1 MGQSFTQWQGNRDY
15 PGGDAPFRVAETFG
29 PLPYAHNYL
38 DAVRMNWRRTPEATY
53 PDGYLGTIP
62 SRRGDR
68 LMDGLKARTTNR
80 PNTRGIHKG
89 ERIDNRDYAWPEE
102 FNLWTGLQFEAA
114 GMKFVPPGLVLNEG
128 MLEAERYPT
137 DRKVGP
143 RSLPVGSRYAHT
155 KGGGTTPNVPDP
167 DRMSTL
173 RSQAPGWASGGTR
186 GNPGMSVPY
195 PGR

>member
-1 MGQSFTQWQGNRDY
+1 VAQSFSQWQSRDY

-29 PLPYAHNYL
+29 PQPYAHSYL

-89 ERIDNRDYAWPEE
+89 ERIDARDYMWPEE
-102 FNLWTGLQFEAA
+102 FNLWTGLAYEAM
-114 GMKFVPPGLVLNEG
+114 GSRFSPPGLSLNGG

-137 DRKVGP
+137 DRNHVGP
-143 RSLPVGSRYAHT
+143 RSVPAGSRYANT
-155 KGGGTTPNVPDP
+155 ASGTTPTTDP
-167 DRMSTL
+167 DRRATL
-173 RSQAPGWASGGTR
+173 RAQAPGWSSGGTR
-186 GNPGMSVPY
+186 GNPGMAVPY